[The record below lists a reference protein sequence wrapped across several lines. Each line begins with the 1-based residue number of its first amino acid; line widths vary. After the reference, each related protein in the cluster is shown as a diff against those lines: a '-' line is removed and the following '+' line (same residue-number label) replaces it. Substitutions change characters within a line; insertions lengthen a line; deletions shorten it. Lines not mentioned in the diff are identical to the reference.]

1 MAECHHHHDE
11 ATAPGRPVLSLEAEA
26 LFVVGVCRAWT
37 AALQPADPETPDWE
51 TPNSETPDSES
62 PDWRHIFTLA
72 SLPPEAAAAYA
83 SFMTL
88 VMQSRRRPLDIRGC
102 SCPEVGRDEEALLRL
117 IGAVQAGDLLAALD
131 ELDDWLRPG
140 NRTPV
145 LRAAGTVAALFEAH
159 DIQLP
164 HQAAAPRPARHLALQ

>member
-1 MAECHHHHDE
+1 MAECHHHHD
-11 ATAPGRPVLSLEAEA
+11 AAAPSGRPVLSLEAEA
-26 LFVVGVCRAWT
+26 LFVIGVSRAWT
-37 AALQPADPETPDWE
+37 AALVPADPDA
-51 TPNSETPDSES
+51 PN
-62 PDWRHIFTLA
+62 WRQIFTLA
-72 SLPPEAAAAYA
+72 SLPPEAAAAYG

-117 IGAVQAGDLLAALD
+117 VGAVQAGDLLAALD
-131 ELDDWLRPG
+131 ELDDWLWPG

-159 DIQLP
+159 DIQVP
-164 HQAAAPRPARHLALQ
+164 HQAAAPRPAPQLALQ

>member
-11 ATAPGRPVLSLEAEA
+11 AAAPGRPVLSLEAEA

-37 AALQPADPETPDWE
+37 AALQPADPET
-51 TPNSETPDSES
+51 

-131 ELDDWLRPG
+131 ELDDWLWPG

-145 LRAAGTVAALFEAH
+145 LRTAGTVAALFEAY
-159 DIQLP
+159 DIQVP
-164 HQAAAPRPARHLALQ
+164 HAAAAPRRAPHLALQ